1 MTFLAADLNSAG
13 PLISSLTT
21 VGKFI
26 SLTASFATVGLLLA
40 MAFFLLDDAG
50 KLSKSAKALRNFA
63 AITSLVW
70 VLGQSLNIL
79 TTLANILGTS
89 LTGALDPNSL
99 RSFVSQ
105 IDLGKYMFIQLCLAL
120 IVCVRV
126 ARVRTVAATNALLL
140 LSLIAVIAPIFA
152 SHSAS
157 SGSHALAIG
166 SLIVH
171 VVALTFWVG
180 GLIAITVLSAADR
193 AIALPRFSALALWS
207 VIAVVL
213 SGSANAWAR
222 LNFQSAWDSNYA
234 RLVILK
240 VVITAVLIYLG
251 YLNRKH
257 LSGNWQITLKNLSRL
272 LIVEVSI
279 MLVAVLIGSRLSNM
293 QPPLR
298 AESNVLDPGLA
309 IAGIATPPPPN
320 LWRLISLYDPDA
332 LMIGVLITAVALYI
346 KGVVILSRRGDKWPV
361 GRTVAFALGISFIDY
376 ATSGGLGV
384 YAKFSFEYHMIA
396 HMALGMIAPIGIVLG
411 APITLALRTLPQGR
425 NKEERGVRGTLI
437 ALLHSKPAGIFTN
450 PVVILALFDG
460 SLFALYMTPLFGN
473 MMQSHLGH
481 LVMSVHFLLA
491 GILFFHVIIGID
503 PNPRKVPH
511 IVRIVILFA
520 AMSIHAF
527 FAVALISTS
536 TVIDQG
542 YFASLQTPW
551 NLDVLADQ
559 HAGGSIAWAMGEI
572 PILLALIATFIQWMR
587 EDKRETKRIDR
598 NEARLAAMGEPDELA
613 QYNAYL
619 TSLAAKDTERDK

>member
-126 ARVRTVAATNALLL
+126 TRIRTVAATNALLL

-272 LIVEVSI
+272 LIVEVGI